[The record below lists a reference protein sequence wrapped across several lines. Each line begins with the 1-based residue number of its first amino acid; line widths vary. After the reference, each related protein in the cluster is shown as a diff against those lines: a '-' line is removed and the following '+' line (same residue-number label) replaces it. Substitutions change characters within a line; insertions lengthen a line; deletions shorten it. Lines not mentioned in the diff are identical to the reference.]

1 MAGVSFDWQ
10 YTSLPGDVT
19 PLSWVRL
26 FSTCATHPI
35 SCSETN
41 AGARLCNQSHL
52 SRVNTLK
59 LLQSDQMGELAAL
72 QFGQRPLQSI
82 ISYLT
87 LSLMRDFCIF
97 QVFTSSESL
106 SQPNQGVRWG
116 ESEPLTE
123 TLGRMLRCISPL
135 SVETAWMCLI
145 SSLTETPRM
154 ESSLSAR
161 WDWERSLHA
170 GKKFTSF
177 KFWTKLI
184 FPTCTSSLSSCEIN
198 VKNTK
203 YSFVFHW

>member
-1 MAGVSFDWQ
+1 MLHFFFRHTLIEKMLKAKILNMNLQQWLECILIDSAPPCQVMLSQVNLSHPETAAIRSNGRINCTAIQPKASAKHPLLPQHQPHAGF
-10 YTSLPGDVT
+10 L
-19 PLSWVRL
+19 
-26 FSTCATHPI
+26 H
-35 SCSETN
+35 
-41 AGARLCNQSHL
+41 
-52 SRVNTLK
+52 
-59 LLQSDQMGELAAL
+59 
-72 QFGQRPLQSI
+72 
-82 ISYLT
+82 
-87 LSLMRDFCIF
+87 F

-106 SQPNQGVRWG
+106 SQPNQGVRWD

-123 TLGRMLRCISPL
+123 TLGRTQRCISPL
-135 SVETAWMCLI
+135 SVETAWTCLI

-161 WDWERSLHA
+161 WDWARSLHA
-170 GKKFTSF
+170 GKKFTTF